1 MLIVAVVTG
10 VALVGVA
17 WVAGEATKLQPAPQP
32 AKAPVRK
39 PGRK

>member
-1 MLIVAVVTG
+1 MLIAVLTG

>member
-1 MLIVAVVTG
+1 MLIAVLTG

-17 WVAGEATKLQPAPQP
+17 WVAGEVAKLQPTPQP
-32 AKAPVRK
+32 AKAPARK

>member
-1 MLIVAVVTG
+1 MLIAVLTG

-17 WVAGEATKLQPAPQP
+17 WVVGEATKLQPSPQP
-32 AKAPVRK
+32 AKAPARK

>member
-1 MLIVAVVTG
+1 MLIAVLTG

-17 WVAGEATKLQPAPQP
+17 WVAGEATKLQPSPQP
-32 AKAPVRK
+32 AKAPARK